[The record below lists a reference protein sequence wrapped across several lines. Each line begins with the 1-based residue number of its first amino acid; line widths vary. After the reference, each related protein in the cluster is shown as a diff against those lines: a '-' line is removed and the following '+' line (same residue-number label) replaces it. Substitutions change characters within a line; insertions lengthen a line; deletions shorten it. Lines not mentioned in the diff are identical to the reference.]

1 MENTDFR
8 TKPEMNPE
16 HEENK
21 SDTVISHQ
29 TFAITDK
36 KLKLGVHH
44 TFRKV
49 QEVKQTHDHV
59 RGTQMYFTIF

>member
-1 MENTDFR
+1 MEKTGFR

-21 SDTVISHQ
+21 SDTVICHQ

-36 KLKLGVHH
+36 KLKFGIPL

-49 QEVKQTHDHV
+49 QEDKQTDDRV
-59 RGTQMYFTIF
+59 SGTQMYFTLF

>member
-1 MENTDFR
+1 MGKIFLEDTKMENADFR

-21 SDTVISHQ
+21 PATVISHQ

-44 TFRKV
+44 NFQKKFR
-49 QEVKQTHDHV
+49 
-59 RGTQMYFTIF
+59 RSANS

>member
-1 MENTDFR
+1 MENSDFR

-16 HEENK
+16 HEQNR
-21 SDTVISHQ
+21 SDTVTSHQ
-29 TFAITDK
+29 TSATADK

-49 QEVKQTHDHV
+49 QEVKQTCDSIS
-59 RGTQMYFTIF
+59 GTQMYFTIY